1 MIRGATLFRVFMRSF
16 FIQSSWGF
24 GKMQG
29 LGFASAVEPALKEMF
44 KDKGQRIEALK
55 RHLKFFNT
63 QPYMASPVLGAAL
76 RLEEEALKGG
86 LAANSAPD
94 FKARVAGP
102 YGALG
107 DSFFWGSLRPMCSC
121 AGALVAFALGV
132 WGVMAFLLSFNVMHL
147 WMRWHGLKQGYR
159 LGPSVVSYIKS
170 LELPAAGQLM
180 RNISAGM
187 IGGIAGIFAWRFFVA
202 SGLSGGFPR
211 PMALAG
217 VLIFLAAV
225 MLAYMLLKKGFTL
238 ARLIYA
244 VLIPLVIYGI
254 SI

>member
-1 MIRGATLFRVFMRSF
+1 MIGRAALLSVFMRSF

-29 LGFASAVEPALKEMF
+29 LGFASAIEPGLEHIF
-44 KDKGQRIEALK
+44 KDRARRLDALK
-55 RHLKFFNT
+55 RHLVFFNT

-76 RLEEEALKGG
+76 RLEEEASDNGG
-86 LAANSAPD
+86 KISAAPD

-121 AGALVAFALGV
+121 AGALVSLAFGF
-132 WGVMAFLLSFNVMHL
+132 WGIISFLLSFNIMHC
-147 WMRWHGLKQGYR
+147 WMRWHGLNQGYR

-170 LELPAAGQLM
+170 LDLPEAGQMM

-187 IGGIAGIFAWRFFVA
+187 LGVIAAIAAWRLFAVP
-202 SGLSGGFPR
+202 GFSPGS
-211 PMALAG
+211 PPFAMTG

-225 MLAYMLLKKGFTL
+225 MLVYMLLKKGFTL
-238 ARLIYA
+238 ARLIYM
-244 VLIPLVIYGI
+244 VLVPLVIYGI
-254 SI
+254 